1 MLTDSLPQNLEE
13 TLCQIRALSVALGA
27 PIRLPVADWMSRYS
41 TKFIPLGA
49 LPSCM
54 SLEETVDYLAEELD
68 LERSGHV
75 REVGQSVAQ
84 LRD

>member
-1 MLTDSLPQNLEE
+1 
-13 TLCQIRALSVALGA
+13 
-27 PIRLPVADWMSRYS
+27 
-41 TKFIPLGA
+41 
-49 LPSCM
+49 M

-75 REVGQSVAQ
+75 REVGQSVAE